1 MSIRLQNEVE
11 QLRREIDV
19 LKLAVSALS
28 GTVAETTRLLEA
40 MTRAS
45 TPKGKA
51 A

>member
-11 QLRREIDV
+11 ALAKRVEALERDLAEALALLR
-19 LKLAVSALS
+19 
-28 GTVAETTRLLEA
+28 A

-45 TPKGKA
+45 TPKAEPKGRA